1 MISRKDAEIAKKTKK
16 MLIKANQDEIQDF
29 LTDASNMK
37 GGSVERVYFPET
49 AADIASILKE
59 ANTNNIPV
67 TVSGAGTGLVGGRV
81 PFGGIVIAMDRFNRI
96 KDINADEKFGVVES
110 GVILGDYQKKTESRG
125 LFYPP
130 DPTEWSCQMGGT
142 VATNAS
148 GSRSFKYGA
157 TRPWI
162 KRLEIM
168 LPTGD
173 LLNIKR
179 GEYLFDEN
187 GAATITTESGAK
199 IVLKQPTYDMP
210 HTSKHASGY
219 FSRPRMDVIDLFIGS
234 EGTLGIVTEIETSLI
249 AKPEKY
255 LSGIVFFKDQT
266 DLLSFVSKAREASLK
281 TRQDKT
287 ENTIDA
293 SLLEYFD
300 RNALEFIRHK
310 FPLVPENMAGA
321 IFFEQETTEEN
332 EETVLTLWNDL
343 LEVSDAEIEV
353 SWFAINAE
361 DAKKMREFRHAL
373 PVAVNEWIVKHGQ
386 RKVSTDMAV
395 SNEEF
400 PKQLRFYQDT
410 LAQAG
415 LNYVIFGHIGDNHV
429 HVNILPRDEAE
440 AQTARNIY
448 GRFIARTCIVG
459 GTISAEHGVGKLKKH
474 YLNVMFGE
482 RYLNEMIEV
491 KKALDPNFILGRGNM
506 FDAN

>member
-1 MISRKDAEIAKKTKK
+1 
-16 MLIKANQDEIQDF
+16 MLIKTEQDQIQDF

-37 GGSVERVYFPET
+37 GGSVERVIYPES
-49 AADIASILKE
+49 AEEIAEVLRESKV
-59 ANTNNIPV
+59 TKTPV

-81 PFGGIVIAMDRFNRI
+81 PFGGIVIAMDKLNQI
-96 KDINADEKFGVVES
+96 KEISTEEKFGVVES
-110 GVILGDYQKKTESRG
+110 GVILADYQKAVDAKG

-157 TRPWI
+157 TRPWV
-162 KRLEIM
+162 KRLRIV
-168 LPTGD
+168 LPTGEI
-173 LLNIKR
+173 LNLKR
-179 GEYLFDEN
+179 GEYFADEQ
-187 GAATITTESGAK
+187 GRVSLLVEGKT
-199 IVLKQPTYDMP
+199 IVLKVPTYPVP
-210 HTSKHASGY
+210 HTSKHAAGY
-219 FSRPRMDVIDLFIGS
+219 YSQPGMDLIDLFIGS
-234 EGTLGIVTEIETSLI
+234 EGTLGIVTEMETALI

-255 LSGIVFFKDQT
+255 LSGIVFFKEQSR
-266 DLLSFVSKAREASLK
+266 LLKLVGKARAFSK
-281 TRQDKT
+281 DNNSQ
-287 ENTIDA
+287 IDA

-300 RNALEFIRHK
+300 RKALDFIRGK
-310 FPLVPENMAGA
+310 FPQVPENMAGA
-321 IFFEQETTEEN
+321 IFFEQETTDANEDALLEQWSNLLEEN
-332 EETVLTLWNDL
+332 
-343 LEVSDAEIEV
+343 DAEMDV
-353 SWFAINAE
+353 SWFAVNDE

-395 SNEEF
+395 SDDEF

-410 LAQAG
+410 LAEAG

-429 HVNILPRDEAE
+429 HVNILPKDEEE
-440 AQTARNIY
+440 AKKAKQIY

-459 GTISAEHGVGKLKKH
+459 GTISAEHGVGKLKKP

-482 RYLNEMIEV
+482 RFLNEMIEV

-506 FDAN
+506 FDEPAS